1 VHSAGGWKS
10 QAYADELSA
19 SAQGLLDDSTRDYQA
34 LLDMLFAE
42 LALDLPGL
50 FGPVGLTQLFPIPA
64 ATLRE
69 LIEALNDSALD
80 EAWGDD
86 TTLGGFIR
94 SGMIQNGRHSAPRS
108 QAEAKSSHTS

>member
-1 VHSAGGWKS
+1 VREPGCSNHVSSTSTFSINSVHSAGGWKS

-80 EAWGDD
+80 ETWG
-86 TTLGGFIR
+86 TIR
-94 SGMIQNGRHSAPRS
+94 RWVGLSGL
-108 QAEAKSSHTS
+108 E